1 MPNPPP
7 KAATGTETS
16 SQAQIKRALRARL
29 KAERSAMPPTRRASL
44 DALICAQLL
53 DTLLET
59 DRPNRAIAMY
69 VAHNGEPDVWPVA
82 QRLLESNRVVYLPV
96 LSGQALR
103 FHRFDPDAPMTPN
116 RFGIPEPVD
125 QASVAVAALDWVVMP
140 LLGFGVSGARLGM
153 GGGFYDRTLAELSAP
168 GPVKAGVAYSSQQVD
183 ALPVEPWDVSMD
195 VVVTDRGRLWVE

>member
-1 MPNPPP
+1 MPNPPR
-7 KAATGTETS
+7 KAGTETRS
-16 SQAQIKRALRARL
+16 PADTKRAVRARL
-29 KAERSAMPPTRRASL
+29 KAERLAIPPTRRASL

-53 DTLLET
+53 DTLLKS
-59 DRPNRAIAMY
+59 DRPNRAVAMY

-103 FHRFDPDAPMTPN
+103 FRRFDPDAPMTPN

-125 QASVAVAALDWVVMP
+125 QPSVAVAALDWVVMP
-140 LLGFGVSGARLGM
+140 LLGFGVSGARLGL
-153 GGGFYDRTLAELSAP
+153 GGGFYDRTLAGLSAP
-168 GPVKAGVAYSSQQVD
+168 GPVKAGVAYSFQQVD
-183 ALPVEPWDVSMD
+183 ALPVEPWDVSME